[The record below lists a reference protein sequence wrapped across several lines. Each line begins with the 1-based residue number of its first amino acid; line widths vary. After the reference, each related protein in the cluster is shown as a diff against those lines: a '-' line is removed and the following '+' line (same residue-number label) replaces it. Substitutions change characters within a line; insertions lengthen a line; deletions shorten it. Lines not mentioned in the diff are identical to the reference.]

1 MIDNFEPPR
10 NVELDSLDNE
20 NHNWN
25 LVETSELFFDDEL
38 INFIVQMVN
47 AFAFETNAVG
57 LVPIDSSDIHC
68 FLGMLMLMGM
78 SNYPPTKCF
87 GRNHQMSRNNWSNQL
102 CLEANFVISLNSAK
116 YSFL

>member
-20 NHNWN
+20 NQNWN

-47 AFAFETNAVG
+47 AFAIETNAVG

-68 FLGMLMLMGM
+68 FLGMLMLNG
-78 SNYPPTKCF
+78 YV
-87 GRNHQMSRNNWSNQL
+87 QL
-102 CLEANFVISLNSAK
+102 PSYKMFWEEPSDV
-116 YSFL
+116 

>member
-47 AFAFETNAVG
+47 AFAIETNAVG
-57 LVPIDSSDIHC
+57 LVLIDSSDIHC
-68 FLGMLMLMGM
+68 FLGMLMLNG
-78 SNYPPTKCF
+78 YV
-87 GRNHQMSRNNWSNQL
+87 QL
-102 CLEANFVISLNSAK
+102 PSYKMFWEESSDV
-116 YSFL
+116 